1 MFLLYY
7 SKYIFVNC
15 LIATTDMSCRT
26 NPKAQL
32 IVTSCQQQ
40 FSQQLSDRQ
49 SNHVNGD
56 SHVAALVTNIL
67 TTNNWKKIETHCDW
81 HKLPQPDKT
90 FKQLMGWCISHHKY
104 KLSTVYLLKC
114 NSAQF
119 KYIQENADSK
129 IEIIFTTKFLW
140 GRRLV
145 QIGTAGTAA
154 RKECTKMYMTWAQP
168 FTQWQDVLICALTT

>member
-26 NPKAQL
+26 YPKAQL

-90 FKQLMGWCISHHKY
+90 LKQLMGWCISHHKY

-119 KYIQENADSK
+119 KYIQKKCGLDIRHNFHPQNFCEGADWCR
-129 IEIIFTTKFLW
+129 LAQQ
-140 GRRLV
+140 GRLRERNVQRCTRLE
-145 QIGTAGTAA
+145 
-154 RKECTKMYMTWAQP
+154 RNRSRSDKM
-168 FTQWQDVLICALTT
+168 C